1 MTQEPP
7 TLPHADPDARVW
19 RTYLR
24 AGAFLIP
31 SLLAWSFAV
40 TFLLPKVQRIWEEAG
55 STASRAQWF
64 MNYCAT
70 LMHSIPIAL
79 AGIALILFLAEF
91 FWSAWP
97 RYRRVVVA
105 CATLLFHTAVL
116 VGITSIAIAACV
128 AAPALARHKYKHPD
142 VSTTPLPLAP

>member
-1 MTQEPP
+1 M
-7 TLPHADPDARVW
+7 DPDARAW

-31 SLLAWSFAV
+31 SLFAWSFAV
-40 TFLLPKVQRIWEEAG
+40 TFLLPRVQRIWEEAG
-55 STASRAQWF
+55 SSAPRAQRF
-64 MNYCAT
+64 TDYCAT

-79 AGIALILFLAEF
+79 AGMALILFLAEF
-91 FWSAWP
+91 LWLAWP

-105 CATLLFHTAVL
+105 CATLLIHTAVL
-116 VGITSIAIAACV
+116 VGMTSIAIAACV
-128 AAPALARHKYKHPD
+128 AAPALARHKHNHPD